1 MTETKT
7 TTDKRVGE
15 IQKFWRHLFGGER
28 GLLQVW
34 TVKRDASGN
43 TSDETI
49 ASNNFAYPRAA
60 ENAAAWALAKAEQG
74 REVYFCTHLLTR
86 SKRVKENAA
95 PVRTLWGD
103 LDGAEIPNGNLKP
116 TAVVESSPGRYH
128 AYWRLE
134 DAIPPEIAEQ
144 LNLRIAREIKAD
156 PSGFDL
162 SQLLRVPWTVNHK
175 YEDKAAVR
183 LVGLDGTR
191 SYSAAELDEML
202 PKIELPTHEPSADD
216 GGEPPIV
223 LTPEALKVW
232 RGEKPKLKDN
242 GKIDRSAT
250 LLNIGRVLFDAGAN
264 RRVVVEGVRERDKA
278 LGLNKYSDNRDG
290 GLREYERIWEK
301 LEEDGRN
308 SRLRIIFGDR
318 KDKPED
324 PPEADENSWP
334 ELADE
339 ALYGLPGDIVRAIE
353 PQTEAHPVALL
364 ANTLVA
370 FGNASGIG
378 AYVQVGP
385 DMHNLNLDVVLVGET
400 AKGRKGT
407 SWGYVRNFYKAVDPS
422 WIEERV
428 MNGLSSGEGL
438 IYAVRDYTMK
448 KNKKGEEVLE
458 DEGVLDKRLLVHES
472 EFASTLKVA
481 NREGNTLSV
490 IIRQAWDGEKLQTL
504 TRNSPMKATGAH
516 VSIIGHI
523 TRTELL
529 RHLNETESANGFA
542 NRMIWLMVRRS
553 KELPFGGEWRT
564 EDAAPLVKRLKSAL
578 GFASS
583 SVEICWSKEAK
594 EIWRRVYGPLSEGK
608 PGLFGAVTGRAEAQ
622 VVRLAALYA
631 AMDESEH
638 IRASHLEAALAL
650 WEYAEASARYIFGDA
665 TGDHVADQITEALK
679 ANPGGLKKT
688 EISAIFGRHKTADE
702 INRALTLLQKAGR
715 IRREEETTSGRTA
728 EKWFAA

>member
-1 MTETKT
+1 MQAEFT
-7 TTDKRVGE
+7 TSERIGE
-15 IQKFWRHLFGGER
+15 IQKVWRHLFGGER
-28 GLLQVW
+28 GLLMVW
-34 TVKRDASGN
+34 TAKRDASGN
-43 TSDETI
+43 IDQETI
-49 ASNNFAYPRAA
+49 QSNVFNYPKADKTAA
-60 ENAAAWALAKAEQG
+60 EYALTKSEEG
-74 REVYFCTHLLTR
+74 REVYFCAHLLTGPQR
-86 SKRVKENAA
+86 IKDNAA
-95 PVRTLWGD
+95 PVRALWGE
-103 LDGAEIPNGNLKP
+103 LDGAPLPNGKLKP
-116 TAVVESSPGRYH
+116 TVVIESSPGKYH
-128 AYWRLE
+128 VYWRLD
-134 DAIPPEIAEQ
+134 DAIPPEIAEL
-144 LNLRIAREIKAD
+144 LNMRIASEIGAD
-156 PSGFDL
+156 PSGADRT
-162 SQLLRVPWTVNHK
+162 QLLRVPWTLNHK
-175 YEDKAAVR
+175 YEDKLEVR
-183 LVGLDGTR
+183 VAELDGAR
-191 SYSAAELDEML
+191 SYSAAELDKLL
-202 PKIELPTHEPSADD
+202 PPSEKPKAEYQPEDD
-216 GGEPPIV
+216 EEEPPIV
-223 LTPEALKVW
+223 LSPEALQVW
-232 RGEKPKLKDN
+232 RGEKPKLKDS
-242 GKIDRSAT
+242 GAVDRSAT
-250 LLNIGRVLFDAGAN
+250 LLHIGRVLYDAGGN

-278 LGLNKYSDNRDG
+278 LGFNKYSVNRDSG
-290 GLREYERIWEK
+290 QREYERIWEK
-301 LEEDGRN
+301 LEAEGRN

-324 PPEADENSWP
+324 PPETDENTWP

-353 PQTEAHPVALL
+353 PQTEAHPAALL

-370 FGNASGIG
+370 FGNATGCG

-385 DMHNLNLDVVLVGET
+385 DIHNLNLDVVLVGET

-490 IIRQAWDGEKLQTL
+490 IIRQAWDGERLQTL

-542 NRMIWLMVRRS
+542 NRIIWLMVRRS
-553 KELPFGGEWRT
+553 KELPFGGEWRMD
-564 EDAAPLVKRLKSAL
+564 DAAPLVERLKSAL
-578 GFASS
+578 KFASS
-583 SVEICWSKEAK
+583 SVEICWSEEAK

-631 AMDESEH
+631 AMDESEY

-665 TGDHVADQITEALK
+665 TGDPVADQITEALK